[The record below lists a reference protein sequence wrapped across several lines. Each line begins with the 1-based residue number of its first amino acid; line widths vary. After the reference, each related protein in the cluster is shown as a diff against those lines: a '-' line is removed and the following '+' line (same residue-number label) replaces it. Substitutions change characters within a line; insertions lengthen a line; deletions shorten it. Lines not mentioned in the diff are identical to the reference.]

1 MPDDRYEALRAA
13 LPGATPGPWLTVDM
27 HGRGAT
33 TVVTADDDPICHA
46 LEEDAAYIAEANPA
60 TVRAL
65 LDERDAW
72 RALGREQIDACPV
85 PEDEGCDFCARIA
98 ALLGEDAS

>member
-13 LPGATPGPWLTVDM
+13 LPGVQHQITFRGRVGDREIVCSVDP
-27 HGRGAT
+27 T
-33 TVVTADDDPICHA
+33 
-46 LEEDAAYIAEANPA
+46 

-72 RALGREQIDACPV
+72 RALGREQMRECV
-85 PEDEGCDFCARIA
+85 LGPEDGCAFCISIQS
-98 ALLGEDAS
+98 LLDGEEP